1 VTKRKTLSIAAGC
14 LLLGAF
20 LYIAVWPLLV
30 GQGNMQALCKSLATD
45 MPISQVR
52 DIVQRNQCRMTSPD
66 KTGRALIHD
75 PRSFG
80 RFNCEV
86 AFKNDRLASARYRLN
101 D

>member
-1 VTKRKTLSIAAGC
+1 MTKRKTLFMAAGF

-20 LYIAVWPLLV
+20 LYVAVWPLLV
-30 GQGNMQALCKSLATD
+30 GERNMQALCKSLAAD
-45 MPISQVR
+45 MSTARVR

-80 RFNCEV
+80 RFICEV
-86 AFKNDRLASARYRLN
+86 DFRDDRLASARYRLN